1 MRLKYSD
8 IQVNIISDL
17 KNVIGNEYKLVGIRP
32 YYQYVDK
39 VKSETVEGYNYEIVL
54 MERGYEKI
62 SVKIPGRPL
71 LTELNEDSFSS
82 GVSVHFKDL
91 DYRVYAK
98 ASNDFVS
105 YNLTLTAKG
114 IDLDNVPKT

>member
-1 MRLKYSD
+1 MRLKFSN
-8 IQVNIISDL
+8 IQVNLVEDL

-39 VKSETVEGYNYEIVL
+39 VRSQTIEGYNYEIIL

>member
-39 VKSETVEGYNYEIVL
+39 VKSETIEGYNYEIVL